1 VEIRHLRYFIAVA
14 EELSFSRAAKQCNV
28 SVPPLSR
35 QIRQLEEELGTR
47 LFVRDKRRVALTDAG
62 HALLL
67 QAKSIANQIARIPD
81 SIRLAETGRAG
92 AVRIGIG
99 LHLAER
105 LSPALMAYSRQFP
118 NVEMECRDI
127 FSALQNR
134 ALVEGE
140 IDVGFL
146 RPRIDPVHLNSE
158 ALFEERL
165 VVHVNKRSPL
175 ARRKALRVSDLAG
188 KPLVVHSR
196 SVSSGL
202 YDEILRLY
210 AKAGATPEI
219 VQLPPP
225 VPHGAAQRFLMA
237 SRDGVFI
244 VPDEAE
250 SYPASNSH
258 VTAVPL
264 DEPGA
269 KIDVHM
275 AWRKNE
281 TSAAVLT
288 FLDAMRN
295 LFRGRTLSGARKQG
309 KTSGATPR
317 KALASRVTKPVQTK
331 Q

>member
-14 EELSFSRAAKQCNV
+14 ERLSFSKAAKECNV

-35 QIRQLEEELGTR
+35 QVRQLEEELGTR

-67 QAKSIANQIARIPD
+67 QAKAIANQIAHIPE
-81 SIRLAETGRAG
+81 SIRLAESGQAG
-92 AVRIGIG
+92 AVRIGIA

-105 LSPALMAYSRQFP
+105 LNPALMEYSRRFP
-118 NVEMECRDI
+118 NVEIECRDI
-127 FSALQNR
+127 YSALQNR
-134 ALVEGE
+134 ALAERE

-146 RPRIDPVHLNSE
+146 RPRVDPVHLVSE
-158 ALFEERL
+158 PLFEERL
-165 VVHVNKRSPL
+165 VVHVSKQSPL
-175 ARRKALRVSDLAG
+175 AQRKALRVADLAG

-210 AKAGATPEI
+210 ARAGATPEL

-225 VPHGAAQRFLMA
+225 VPHGVAQRFLLA
-237 SRDGVFI
+237 SRNGVFI
-244 VPDEAE
+244 APDEAE
-250 SYPASNSH
+250 SYPAANSE
-258 VTAVPL
+258 VVAVPL

-269 KIDVHM
+269 KIEVHM

-281 TSAAVLT
+281 TSAVVME
-288 FLDAMRN
+288 FLKSMRDY
-295 LFRGRTLSGARKQG
+295 FRHGTA
-309 KTSGATPR
+309 P
-317 KALASRVTKPVQTK
+317 KALKSRRPAGKRRARVLLLG
-331 Q
+331 

>member
-14 EELSFSRAAKQCNV
+14 EQLSFSKAAKECNV

-35 QIRQLEEELGTR
+35 QVRQLEEELGTR
-47 LFVRDKRRVALTDAG
+47 LFVRDKPRVALTDAG

-67 QAKSIANQIARIPD
+67 QAKAIANQIARIPE
-81 SIRLAETGRAG
+81 SIRLAECGQAG
-92 AVRIGIG
+92 AVRIGIA

-105 LSPALMAYSRQFP
+105 LNPALMEYSRRFP
-118 NVEMECRDI
+118 NVAIECRDI

-134 ALVEGE
+134 ALAEGE

-146 RPRIDPVHLNSE
+146 RPRVDPVHLASE
-158 ALFEERL
+158 PLFEERL
-165 VVHVNKRSPL
+165 VVHVSKRSPL
-175 ARRKALRVSDLAG
+175 ALRKALRVADLAE

-210 AKAGATPEI
+210 GKAGATPEV

-225 VPHGAAQRFLMA
+225 VPHGAVQRFLLA
-237 SRDGVFI
+237 SRNGVFI
-244 VPDEAE
+244 APDEAE
-250 SYPASNSH
+250 SYPAANSE
-258 VTAVPL
+258 VVAVPL

-269 KIDVHM
+269 KIEVHM

-281 TSAAVLT
+281 TSATVME
-288 FLDAMRN
+288 FLKSMREY
-295 LFRGRTLSGARKQG
+295 FRNGVAPKARKPRHASG
-309 KTSGATPR
+309 KRRARLLLLG
-317 KALASRVTKPVQTK
+317 
-331 Q
+331 

>member
-14 EELSFSRAAKQCNV
+14 EQLSFSKAAKECHV

-35 QIRQLEEELGTR
+35 QVRQLEEELGTR

-67 QAKSIANQIARIPD
+67 QAKAIANQIARIPE
-81 SIRLAETGRAG
+81 SIRLAESGQAG
-92 AVRIGIG
+92 AVRIGIA

-105 LSPALMAYSRQFP
+105 LNPALMEYSRRLP
-118 NVEMECRDI
+118 NVAIECRDI
-127 FSALQNR
+127 FSASQNR
-134 ALVEGE
+134 ALAEGE

-146 RPRIDPVHLNSE
+146 RPRVDPVHLASE
-158 ALFEERL
+158 PLFEERL
-165 VVHVNKRSPL
+165 VVHVSKQSPL
-175 ARRKALRVSDLAG
+175 AQRKALRVTDLAG

-210 AKAGATPEI
+210 ARAGATPEI

-225 VPHGAAQRFLMA
+225 VPHGVAQRFLLA
-237 SRDGVFI
+237 SRNGVFI
-244 VPDEAE
+244 APDEAE
-250 SYPASNSH
+250 SYPAANSE
-258 VTAVPL
+258 VVAVPL

-269 KIDVHM
+269 KIEVHM

-281 TSAAVLT
+281 TSAVVME
-288 FLDAMRN
+288 FLKSMRN
-295 LFRGRTLSGARKQG
+295 YFRSESAPNARKPRDRSG
-309 KTSGATPR
+309 KR
-317 KALASRVTKPVQTK
+317 RQRVLLPG
-331 Q
+331 